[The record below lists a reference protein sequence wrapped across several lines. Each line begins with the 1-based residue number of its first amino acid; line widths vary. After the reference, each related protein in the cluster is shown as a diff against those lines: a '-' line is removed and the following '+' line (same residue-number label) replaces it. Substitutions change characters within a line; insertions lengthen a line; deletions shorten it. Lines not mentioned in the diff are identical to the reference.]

1 MFIYNVTIKISKEKS
16 DEWQSWIKEEHLQ
29 DVLNTKCFYKATFFE
44 LLEPK
49 TDDDENSATFV
60 VQYFCNTEK
69 DYESY
74 INNFSESLR
83 KKGEEKFGGHFIGFR
98 SFMKS
103 LKTL

>member
-1 MFIYNVTIKISKEKS
+1 MYIYNVTIKITKEKS
-16 DEWQSWIKEEHLQ
+16 EAWQTWLNEEHLQ
-29 DVLNTKCFYKATFFE
+29 DVLKTKCFFQANFFK

-49 TDDDENSATFV
+49 TDDDDDSDTFV

-69 DYESY
+69 DYENY
-74 INNFSESLR
+74 ILNFSETLR

-98 SFMKS
+98 SFMKM